1 MCKTKEY
8 RFRFA
13 SLPRNV
19 CSKGV
24 FCNPGLHISTNLA
37 VVNKR
42 SLCSPDSSR
51 KSAWTIRLRGGSGRV
66 ATAAAASANAE
77 FSLRRFRSRYE
88 EHLNIIR
95 EALGRPIVDWV
106 GSASPENK
114 IGCSSAEQ
122 RVGPIGRPGV
132 GGGWPHITTL
142 PSSKPLRDY
151 PELKEF
157 VDVE

>member
-1 MCKTKEY
+1 VQPRFFKEVGLDHPAPR
-8 RFRFA
+8 RFREGGHCCCG
-13 SLPRNV
+13 V
-19 CSKGV
+19 SKRR
-24 FCNPGLHISTNLA
+24 ISHGN
-37 VVNKR
+37 
-42 SLCSPDSSR
+42 
-51 KSAWTIRLRGGSGRV
+51 
-66 ATAAAASANAE
+66 
-77 FSLRRFRSRYE
+77 SLRRFRSRYE